1 MVMTLDT
8 PCGGEGEGT
17 GQSILFEMR
26 GVEAAGTTSFDIA
39 GQDGRRKHPQRSMPF
54 DMAKRRVR
62 GVVTMFDE
70 GKGGPA
76 SGLFE
81 GR

>member
-1 MVMTLDT
+1 MPLVEGKGKGRVS
-8 PCGGEGEGT
+8 PCCLKCE
-17 GQSILFEMR
+17 
-26 GVEAAGTTSFDIA
+26 VEAAGTTSFDVA

-62 GVVTMFDE
+62 GVVTTFDE